1 MPNDDICFSTVSIFF
16 VDCTNFL
23 FNHFIIL
30 IYITLHHLVRHTDN
44 LVRLVCPS
52 CPCLSSEHAYLF
64 CLHLYFC
71 RFGFGDYDWREF
83 VSRLKGKDFD
93 EVHEYVTSLHVWRK
107 SILFI

>member
-1 MPNDDICFSTVSIFF
+1 MPNDDICFLTVSIFF

-30 IYITLHHLVRHTDN
+30 IYITLHHLVCHTDN
-44 LVRLVCPS
+44 LVSFSLPFMFVFGTRLSVVS
-52 CPCLSSEHAYLF
+52 ASL
-64 CLHLYFC
+64 FC

-93 EVHEYVTSLHVWRK
+93 EVHEYVTSLHVWRNC
-107 SILFI
+107 LFNFLG